1 MFKLVKIGLLIFII
15 NASFLVQPRISKS
28 IIKISPAAIKYHQI
42 ESIKRN
48 KDIDL
53 HRINNSLN
61 LFTKFIKQI
70 ESLVFD
76 EDTNKEEALL
86 KFLEMHEQIL
96 TLFNGDSELE
106 VMLTEMLLKSLKN
119 LIRKGDIQKM
129 KGAKA
134 LRPG

>member
-1 MFKLVKIGLLIFII
+1 MFKLVRIGLLIFII
-15 NASFLVQPRISKS
+15 NASFLFQPYSSKS
-28 IIKISPAAIKYHQI
+28 IIKISPTAIKYHKI

-53 HRINNSLN
+53 QRINNSLN

-86 KFLEMHEQIL
+86 RFLEMHEQIL
-96 TLFNGDSELE
+96 TLFNGDSDLE

-119 LIRKGDIQKM
+119 LIRKSDIQKM